1 MNNDKI
7 DFVIT
12 WVDGNDSAW
21 QKERNRF
28 ANYKQIEIDKTP
40 CRFRDMGTLRYW
52 FRGVEKFAPWVNN
65 IFFVTWG
72 HLPEWLNVNHPK
84 LKIIKHSDYIPSE
97 FLPTFNSNVIEFFF
111 HKIDGLSEQFVYF
124 NDDMFL
130 IDKVTPQ
137 RFFKNGLPCDLG
149 AMRSIINRGM
159 FGTAIYLANMLIND
173 QFNKRESIKKDFF
186 KWYNLNTIS
195 TLFRNIIYY
204 FVAGKWFA
212 GFVDYHLPQGYLK
225 KSYEEVWKECEKD
238 IIRTSNNKF
247 RQYGDVSFWLI
258 RYWQLA
264 SGTFTPYNV
273 DKDGFLYNI
282 GEHNISSISNCI
294 RRQSLK
300 MVCLNDNEKTEPFDK
315 YKQIIC
321 DAFEAILPE
330 KSLFEK

>member
-21 QKERNRF
+21 QKERNLY
-28 ANYKQIEIDKTP
+28 AGYEQLEIDNNP
-40 CRFRDMGTLRYW
+40 CRFREWDTLRYW

-65 IFFVTWG
+65 IFFITWG

-84 LKIIKHSDYIPSE
+84 LKILKHSDYIPKE
-97 FLPTFNSNVIEFFF
+97 YLPTFNSNVIEFFF
-111 HKIDGLSEQFVYF
+111 HKIEDLSEHFVYF

-130 IDKVTPQ
+130 IDYVKPT
-137 RFFKNGLPCDLG
+137 RFFKNGLPCDVA

-159 FGTAIYLANMLIND
+159 FGTAIYLANMLINEH
-173 QFNKRESIKKDFF
+173 FNKRESIKKNYF
-186 KWYNLNTIS
+186 KWYNINS
-195 TLFRNIIYY
+195 VSNLFRNIIYY

-212 GFVDYHLPQGYLK
+212 GFVDYHLPQSYLK
-225 KSYEEVWKECEKD
+225 KTYEEVWKKCEKD
-238 IIRTSNNKF
+238 LLRISNHKF
-247 RQYGDVSFWLI
+247 RQYGDVSIWLI

-264 SGTFTPYNV
+264 SGNFTPYNV
-273 DKDGFLYNI
+273 VKDGFLYNI
-282 GEHNISSISNCI
+282 DEHNISSISNCI

-315 YKQIIC
+315 YKQVIC